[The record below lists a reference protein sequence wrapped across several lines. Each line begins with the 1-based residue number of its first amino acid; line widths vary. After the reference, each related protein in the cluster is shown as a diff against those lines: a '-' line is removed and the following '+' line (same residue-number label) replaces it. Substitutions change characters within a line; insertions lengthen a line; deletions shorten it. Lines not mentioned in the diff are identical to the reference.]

1 MKLENLMSNNA
12 TQKLGKALFFLKIVF
27 FSLVLFSAPVW
38 AEVVRTRWFEVDQT
52 ADWEEIKDPTGMA
65 LLVLRQRMEPSVSL
79 NVIRLPTAK
88 NGSINQAIS
97 SDYSKAGFT
106 NIAVKQRVELH
117 DVGMESAAVTY
128 TTSSDPVG
136 TSRFS
141 VVGRAATLDDSTLWI
156 TLTAPPDRVERAV
169 ELSRK
174 FLTDMRIVA
183 PEQIAQHGEVESY
196 SAAARST
203 LAGLCI
209 LTGVFI
215 AWRMVRSVRAQS

>member
-52 ADWEEIKDPTGMA
+52 ADWEEIEDPTGMA

-79 NVIRLPTAK
+79 NVIRVPRAEK
-88 NGSINQAIS
+88 SPINQAIS

-106 NIAVKQRVELH
+106 NITVKQPVELP
-117 DVGMESAAVTY
+117 DVGIESAAATY
-128 TTSSDPVG
+128 ATSSDPVG

-169 ELSRK
+169 ELFRK
-174 FLTDMRIVA
+174 FLTDMRVVA
-183 PEQIAQHGEVESY
+183 PEQSPQHAEVESLGAATR
-196 SAAARST
+196 SA
-203 LAGLCI
+203 LAVLCI
-209 LTGVFI
+209 LAGVFI
-215 AWRMVRSVRAQS
+215 ARRFVRSVRAQS